1 MTPPRWHEEPIAKS
15 HDRKSFD
22 CGDDAMNDFLR
33 RFARQSHEQ
42 NASKTFCAIDDAT
55 PGRILGFYTIT
66 PFAVAHAD
74 VPTAMTKGLAQH
86 EVSGFRLARLA
97 TDITVAGQ
105 GLGGLLLAAA
115 ALRCLRIAVEAGGVL
130 LIIDAKSERAAQWY
144 ASYGAQPLQDTP
156 LTLVMPL
163 ATFARDLKTKG
174 LLWPRTQIAECIR
187 RVDSDASKS

>member
-1 MTPPRWHEEPIAKS
+1 MTPLRWREEPIAKS

-42 NASKTFCAIDDAT
+42 NASKTFCTIDEAA

-66 PFAVAHAD
+66 PSAVSHAD
-74 VPTAMTKGLAQH
+74 VPAAMTRGLAQH

-97 TDITVAGQ
+97 TDMTVTGQ
-105 GLGGLLLAAA
+105 GLGGQLLAAA
-115 ALRCLRIAVEAGGVL
+115 ALRCLRITTEVGGVL
-130 LIIDAKSERAAQWY
+130 LIIDAKSERAASWY
-144 ASYGAQPLQDTP
+144 ASYGAQPLEDTP

-163 ATFARDLKTKG
+163 ATFARDLKTNG
-174 LLWPRTQIAECIR
+174 LLPL
-187 RVDSDASKS
+187 